1 MQCKTDGDHAATCA
15 SGKCEVVGS
24 TEVCTQCR
32 AGGVPVD
39 GLCRPSSSPQAI
51 AAGCTGDASAG
62 VCEAC
67 SGGFFLF
74 RGGCYDARAAPG
86 SGVCREA
93 RGGACVGHAEMS
105 KRRVFSCPSAASG
118 RAPGTRR
125 PARPSKRAPVAVRG
139 LAAFGPREALLSR
152 KRRLQN
158 QLLGHARL
166 RLLVRKWH
174 IYSLATRPQQCEQES
189 RATTPLAQTRVEEP
203 GTGIVTRLR
212 QKCVEQELE
221 MHRLNLE

>member
-1 MQCKTDGDHAATCA
+1 
-15 SGKCEVVGS
+15 
-24 TEVCTQCR
+24 
-32 AGGVPVD
+32 
-39 GLCRPSSSPQAI
+39 
-51 AAGCTGDASAG
+51 
-62 VCEAC
+62 
-67 SGGFFLF
+67 
-74 RGGCYDARAAPG
+74 
-86 SGVCREA
+86 
-93 RGGACVGHAEMS
+93 MS

-125 PARPSKRAPVAVRG
+125 TARHQSARLSLSEASQPSV
-139 LAAFGPREALLSR
+139 REALLSR
-152 KRRLQN
+152 KRRQQN
-158 QLLGHARL
+158 RLLGHARL

-203 GTGIVTRLR
+203 GTGILTRLR

>member
-1 MQCKTDGDHAATCA
+1 MSVRCLRT
-15 SGKCEVVGS
+15 
-24 TEVCTQCR
+24 R
-32 AGGVPVD
+32 AG
-39 GLCRPSSSPQAI
+39 
-51 AAGCTGDASAG
+51 
-62 VCEAC
+62 
-67 SGGFFLF
+67 
-74 RGGCYDARAAPG
+74 
-86 SGVCREA
+86 
-93 RGGACVGHAEMS
+93 HATDS
-105 KRRVFSCPSAASG
+105 
-118 RAPGTRR
+118 T
-125 PARPSKRAPVAVRG
+125 PSKRAPVAVRG

-189 RATTPLAQTRVEEP
+189 RTAAPSAQTRVEEP